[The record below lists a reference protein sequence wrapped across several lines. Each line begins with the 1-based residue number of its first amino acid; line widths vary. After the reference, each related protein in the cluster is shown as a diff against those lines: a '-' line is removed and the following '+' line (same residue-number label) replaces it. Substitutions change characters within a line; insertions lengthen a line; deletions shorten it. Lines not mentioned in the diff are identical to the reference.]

1 MSGRVKLR
9 VTIETLEGSP
19 VSFKAVIEDDDHQQL
34 GEAAKNIIHV
44 ANECIFL
51 SRGQTPAE
59 PEAELP
65 EDDLPF

>member
-19 VSFKAVIEDDDHQQL
+19 VSFRAVIEDDNHQQL
-34 GEAAKNIIHV
+34 GDAAKNIIGV
-44 ANECIFL
+44 VNESIFL
-51 SRGQTPAE
+51 CSGLTPAE